1 MRYDRSCGA
10 RRSEAFTLVELILVM
25 GLLATVLA
33 VAAPSLSKFFR
44 GRKLDSEARR
54 FVALARYGQ
63 SIAASEG
70 LPMVLWIDRDL
81 GTYGVRPQDQ
91 YLLQELPSESLRA
104 SRRND
109 YEAVNVTLPQ
119 FRLADNVSFDV
130 EILGKT
136 NAQFITIRLLPDG
149 SIDEGSLRILQI
161 LQADRD
167 DQRKIERIWIAQSRD
182 QSRYEI
188 VDETNVLERIDRLSE
203 PRGGVYLR

>member
-1 MRYDRSCGA
+1 MQTNRSCGG
-10 RRSEAFTLVELILVM
+10 RRHPAFTLVEFILVM

-109 YEAVNVTLPQ
+109 YEAVSATLRQ

-130 EILGKT
+130 EIFGKT

-188 VDETNVLERIDRLSE
+188 VDETNVLERIDTLSE